1 MPQAAATAEKPR
13 KEVPTSAVTRL
24 VKYLYALQDLEAQG
38 RERVMAAELGELAN
52 EPVTHV
58 RKDLNYFGRFGVPGH
73 GYHVRILLTNLERI
87 LGATSTWEVVVL
99 GTGALAQAIL
109 EEERLT
115 GKHIDVKGVVSVG
128 GAGVG
133 EELLGH
139 RVRPLNELASLV
151 QTDHVKFGILACAQD
166 EAQEGADALVMT
178 GIAGILN
185 FTGVV
190 LKAPR
195 HIHVENVSLLSGV
208 HRLVFYHKHRDL
220 RPMP

>member
-1 MPQAAATAEKPR
+1 MPQVAGTGERSR
-13 KEVPTSAVTRL
+13 KEVPTNAITRL
-24 VKYLYALQDLEAQG
+24 VKYLYALQELDAQG

-58 RKDLNYFGRFGVPGH
+58 RKDINYFGRYGVPGH

-87 LGATSTWEVVVL
+87 LGAASTWEVVVL
-99 GTGALAQAIL
+99 GTGALAQAII

-115 GKHIDVKGVVSVG
+115 GRHIDVKGVFSVSG
-128 GAGVG
+128 EAAGESVM
-133 EELLGH
+133 GH
-139 RVRPLNELASLV
+139 RARKLVELASVV
-151 QTDHVKFGILACAQD
+151 QTDHVKFGILACSQE

-190 LKAPR
+190 LKVPR
-195 HIHVENVSLLSGV
+195 HVHVENVSLLSGV
-208 HRLVFYHKHRDL
+208 HRLTFYHKHRDL